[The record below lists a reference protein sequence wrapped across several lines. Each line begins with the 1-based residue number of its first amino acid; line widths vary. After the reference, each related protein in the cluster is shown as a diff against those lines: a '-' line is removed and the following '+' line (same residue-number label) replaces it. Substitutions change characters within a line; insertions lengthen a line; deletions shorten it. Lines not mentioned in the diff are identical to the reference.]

1 MDPSTSKIHDP
12 KVELSAAM
20 SLLGRS
26 SVPIHG
32 YCIILGDSST
42 LFMHDPEGALRKGV
56 SVVGR
61 EPAPFHCF
69 DIILRDSPAP

>member
-1 MDPSTSKIHDP
+1 MSH
-12 KVELSAAM
+12 AANGRPAV
-20 SLLGRS
+20 SLLGRL

-32 YCIILGDSST
+32 FCIILGDSSP

-56 SVVGR
+56 SLVGR
-61 EPAPFHCF
+61 EPAPLHCC